1 MDSKDFERGSSGDG
15 ADGVIA
21 GKFPSDLSEL
31 EGIIPPPPP
40 PAWALMADDDA
51 ALSPQD
57 NDPEAVQP
65 PTFAASKA
73 TGEAFFITSA
83 TLTTGLADAGV
94 PATGRAEV
102 APANLAGLLPARA
115 AVMLDMA
122 TPEETMTSA
131 SNQDDERSSDSSL
144 TAFRYDK
151 FLTDLWDDPP
161 PSILTSS
168 ARPPPQDEGSA
179 CQAFCYEGDD
189 GREEEKRE
197 AGEDDKAPRPPEMV
211 TGAFEE
217 VKLELISDDGYAQV
231 PPGQIATSIKPL

>member
-15 ADGVIA
+15 AGGVIT
-21 GKFPSDLSEL
+21 GEFPSDFSEL

-51 ALSPQD
+51 APSPQD

-65 PTFAASKA
+65 PAFAASEA
-73 TGEAFFITSA
+73 TNEASFITSA

-94 PATGRAEV
+94 PATGWAKV

-122 TPEETMTSA
+122 TPEETMASA

-144 TAFRYDK
+144 TAFRYDE

-161 PSILTSS
+161 PLNFDVERLPAT
-168 ARPPPQDEGSA
+168 R
-179 CQAFCYEGDD
+179 
-189 GREEEKRE
+189 GRR
-197 AGEDDKAPRPPEMV
+197 
-211 TGAFEE
+211 
-217 VKLELISDDGYAQV
+217 
-231 PPGQIATSIKPL
+231 